1 MKLEVTAAV
10 AKNEDPFI
18 ILGQDV
24 LGGKHSKLR
33 TISHNADYSVITV
46 VDDDQGE
53 IANLHYLKN
62 AETGKLPDAVKLQQQ
77 EAAQKPVT

>member
-10 AKNEDPFI
+10 AKNDDPFI

-24 LGGKHSKLR
+24 LGGKHSKLK

-46 VDDDQGE
+46 VDEAKGE
-53 IANLHYLKN
+53 IANLHYMKN
-62 AETGKLPDAVKLQQQ
+62 SETGRLPDAVKH
-77 EAAQKPVT
+77 